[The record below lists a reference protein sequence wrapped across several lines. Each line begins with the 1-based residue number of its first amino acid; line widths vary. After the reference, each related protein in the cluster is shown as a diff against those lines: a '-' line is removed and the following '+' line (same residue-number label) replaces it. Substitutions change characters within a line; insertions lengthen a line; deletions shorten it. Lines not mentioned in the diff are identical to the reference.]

1 MASKKGI
8 AVTATILVAITG
20 ASFIFWV
27 LPEENPST
35 FVVTDYE
42 NHLDGVKKIQEVL
55 DGSIGVE
62 FQNLIDGKITPDKYI
77 VSADA
82 TKSQVTAQITEFVKS
97 KPPEDWQES
106 YINYMEALKKFNAYL
121 IETKVA
127 ANTIAQGNDL
137 TESLQRIEDLKKE
150 YLTLIEFSD
159 QARP

>member
-8 AVTATILVAITG
+8 AVTAIILVAITG
-20 ASFIFWV
+20 ASFIFWI
-27 LPEENPST
+27 PEENPST

-42 NHLDGVKKIQEVL
+42 NHLDGVQKIQEVL
-55 DGSIGVE
+55 DESIGVE
-62 FQNLIDGKITPDKYI
+62 FQNLIDGKITPDEYI
-77 VSADA
+77 ISTDA

-106 YINYMEALKKFNAYL
+106 YISYMEALKKFNAYL

-127 ANTIAQGNDL
+127 ANAIGQGNDL
-137 TESLQRIEDLKKE
+137 TESLQKTEDLKKE
-150 YLTLIEFSD
+150 YQTLIEFSD